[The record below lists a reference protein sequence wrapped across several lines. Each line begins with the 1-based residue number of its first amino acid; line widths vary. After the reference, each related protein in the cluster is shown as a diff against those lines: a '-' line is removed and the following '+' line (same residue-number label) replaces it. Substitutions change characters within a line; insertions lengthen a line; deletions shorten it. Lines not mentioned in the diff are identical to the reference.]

1 MHVAALILGI
11 LGLILCWIPFV
22 GWLGVLLALVSL
34 ILGIVLLVKK
44 DDSKKTFGI
53 VGLVLGGIAFIGGL
67 IIQIVVGLATSAA
80 VDGVEQWQQEIEDQ
94 SAQMQQRPFE

>member
-11 LGLILCWIPFV
+11 LGLILCWIPVV

-34 ILGIVLLVKK
+34 ILGIVLLVKR

-67 IIQIVVGLATSAA
+67 IIQIVVALAASAA
-80 VDGVEQWQQEIEDQ
+80 VDGVEQWQQELEDKKV
-94 SAQMQQRPFE
+94 QMQQRPFE